1 MRRYNR
7 RPSVITIASAALL
20 TLNVTAFAHDDL
32 EARLRPFS
40 EVPSVSSGASGR
52 FKADI
57 DERGNAISYQL
68 SYSGLEGDVR
78 QAHIHIGQK
87 GVNGGVM
94 VFLCQTSFNPDPT
107 GLAPTCLQSGTVQ
120 GTIRAAN
127 VTGLAAA
134 QGIEAMQFAEVIAAI
149 RGGVAYVNVHSTK
162 FLGGEIR
169 GQLRED

>member
-1 MRRYNR
+1 MQRFNR
-7 RPSVITIASAALL
+7 HPSLITIAGAALL
-20 TLNVTAFAHDDL
+20 TLNVTAFAHDDDL

-40 EVPSVSSGASGR
+40 EVPSVSSVASGK
-52 FKADI
+52 FKAEI
-57 DERGNAISYQL
+57 DERGNAINYTL

-78 QAHIHIGQK
+78 QAHIHLGQK

-127 VTGLAAA
+127 VFGGMAAAA
-134 QGIEAMQFAEVIAAI
+134 QGIEAM
-149 RGGVAYVNVHSTK
+149 
-162 FLGGEIR
+162 
-169 GQLRED
+169 